1 MHRRWTEALRNYT
14 RALSIYR
21 KKGNEKGKARSYN
34 NIGTIHDN
42 QGRYARAMEFY
53 EKSLAI
59 KKRLGNR
66 SGIAFTRFSMGG
78 LAYMQGNL
86 DLAIRYLEE
95 ARDIFRSLG
104 SPHVKV
110 AEKALRIYRRKAGR

>member
-1 MHRRWTEALRNYT
+1 MWTPP
-14 RALSIYR
+14 LS
-21 KKGNEKGKARSYN
+21 GNLP
-34 NIGTIHDN
+34 TIRCPTKLW
-42 QGRYARAMEFY
+42 GGG
-53 EKSLAI
+53 LAI
-59 KKRLGNR
+59 
-66 SGIAFTRFSMGG
+66 TRFSMGG

-95 ARDIFRSLG
+95 ARDIFRRLG

>member
-1 MHRRWTEALRNYT
+1 
-14 RALSIYR
+14 
-21 KKGNEKGKARSYN
+21 
-34 NIGTIHDN
+34 
-42 QGRYARAMEFY
+42 
-53 EKSLAI
+53 
-59 KKRLGNR
+59 
-66 SGIAFTRFSMGG
+66 MGG

-95 ARDIFRSLG
+95 ARDIFRRLG